1 MKSLRPGVSFDTA
14 GLPSFNL
21 GLGTIEAAEI
31 SLDEIFTYLSDAGK
45 PCIVAI
51 DEFQQIA
58 HYPEKH
64 VEALLRTYIQHTS
77 NARFIFSGSR
87 QHTMGQIFLSA
98 ARPFYQS
105 ASILHLQAINMDEY
119 AAFAR
124 QHFQDSGKEIQYDAI
139 KALYNRFDGITWYMQ
154 KLLHLLFNTTLKR
167 SICTIEHIPAAIK
180 TVVDSYDYIYAE
192 TLFRLPQKQ
201 TKLLIALAKADRI
214 ESPTSSGFI
223 NKYGLISASSV
234 QAALKVLLEKD
245 FITQEHGVYQIYDR
259 FFAEWLRRRY

>member
-1 MKSLRPGVSFDTA
+1 ME
-14 GLPSFNL
+14 
-21 GLGTIEAAEI
+21 TIEAAEI
-31 SLDEIFTYLSDAGK
+31 ILDEIFKYLSDAGK

-58 HYPEKH
+58 NYPEKH

-77 NARFIFSGSR
+77 NVRFIFSGSR

-119 AAFAR
+119 AAFA
-124 QHFQDSGKEIQYDAI
+124 QLHFRLNGKEIQYEAI
-139 KALYNRFDGITWYMQ
+139 KALYERFDGITWYMQ
-154 KLLHLLFNTTLKR
+154 KILHLLFHSTLKR
-167 SICTIEHIPAAIK
+167 SVCTLAHIPEAIQI
-180 TVVDSYDYIYAE
+180 VVDSYDYVYAE

-201 TKLLIALAKADRI
+201 AKLLIALSKAARI
-214 ESPTSSGFI
+214 ESPTSAGFI
-223 NKYGLISASSV
+223 KKYGLISASSV

-245 FITQEHGVYQIYDR
+245 FVTQERGVYQIYDR
-259 FFAEWLRRRY
+259 FFAEWLRNKY